1 MSKSDITIQVFAM
14 KSRSDIHIFQSES
27 VGGHE
32 NARERREEQN
42 LGEQMGSINAR
53 NITKLNMCSK
63 DGVGPASFWARSGV
77 LWDHS
82 GGQEV
87 CFLIG
92 YQNFEVP
99 ERVDSQN
106 STKIAKVRKL

>member
-1 MSKSDITIQVFAM
+1 MG
-14 KSRSDIHIFQSES
+14 SR
-27 VGGHE
+27 
-32 NARERREEQN
+32 NARD
-42 LGEQMGSINAR
+42 IN
-53 NITKLNMCSK
+53 KLNMCPK
-63 DGVGPASFWARSGV
+63 DGVDPGSFWGRSGD

-82 GGQEV
+82 GCQEV

-92 YQNFEVP
+92 YKNVEVP

>member
-1 MSKSDITIQVFAM
+1 
-14 KSRSDIHIFQSES
+14 
-27 VGGHE
+27 
-32 NARERREEQN
+32 
-42 LGEQMGSINAR
+42 
-53 NITKLNMCSK
+53 MCSK
-63 DGVGPASFWARSGV
+63 DGVDAGSFRGLSGV

-92 YQNFEVP
+92 YKNFEVP

-106 STKIAKVRKL
+106 SRNIAKVRKL